1 MRVARLNSSDES
13 SRKNIW
19 QRLPKWVLVGVPGG
33 LIISGLLLW
42 LYGPLLFLFLGF
54 WFDERNSGWSYFM
67 ADLSQEQTAKRI
79 DFAGQTVKFILSD
92 YEGASGDINVQVWI
106 NGNLEQVFPSFH
118 DKDFLQDFPAVE
130 YGVRKDISGDW
141 EEDLVFQIRSGVYY
155 VSSQSGQLVTIKE
168 PI

>member
-1 MRVARLNSSDES
+1 
-13 SRKNIW
+13 
-19 QRLPKWVLVGVPGG
+19 
-33 LIISGLLLW
+33 
-42 LYGPLLFLFLGF
+42 
-54 WFDERNSGWSYFM
+54 M

-118 DKDFLQDFPAVE
+118 DKDFLQGFPAVE